1 MFYKHNSFSGRL
13 SSSEPFKAYQPQVNY
28 VNSYIFVL
36 KYLNLTEQFDKLI
49 FRTQATSMITNIY
62 LYIILIHFLF
72 RYVMYNYVQ
81 TKYNYLILII

>member
-49 FRTQATSMITNIY
+49 FRT
-62 LYIILIHFLF
+62 H
-72 RYVMYNYVQ
+72 VMYNYVQ